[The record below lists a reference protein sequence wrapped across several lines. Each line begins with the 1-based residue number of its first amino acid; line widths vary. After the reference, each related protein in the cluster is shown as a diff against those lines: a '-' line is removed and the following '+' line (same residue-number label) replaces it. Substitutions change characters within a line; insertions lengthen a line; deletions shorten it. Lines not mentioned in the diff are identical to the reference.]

1 MINAFD
7 QEDHHHTHHHHHPRC
22 KRRGDWLL
30 DRFNALKASPL
41 NICELV
47 LRVKPWGEP
56 IDCLSCLAVQ
66 RLLRVKFVVRHRALP
81 AFRPS
86 AAIIARC

>member
-7 QEDHHHTHHHHHPRC
+7 QEDGTNPGPN
-22 KRRGDWLL
+22 KSIL
-30 DRFNALKASPL
+30 DE
-41 NICELV
+41 ICSDKPIV
-47 LRVKPWGEP
+47 LRVKPWGEL
-56 IDCLSCLAVQ
+56 IGCLPCLAVQ